1 MFASPLQEVG
11 SAGSLSQSSESF
23 LQAFGEA
30 GSSGILLSGRKS
42 SSPTMVGEA
51 GAGESPV
58 PCAPR
63 LFRVLCSCWEQAE
76 QVSSPRGHSPGT
88 ESGCADRQ
96 PGRQACRPLTSPLG
110 PSPCR

>member
-58 PCAPR
+58 PCAPP
-63 LFRVLCSCWEQAE
+63 LFRVLCSCWE